1 MSMNQLANWNP
12 PITEIQ
18 PMMAARRADTALRDR
33 YSELG
38 TPRVEDMS
46 WEDYDELISAI
57 LSGIDNWPPLYSF
70 HYQHPSQ
77 LQDPVV
83 GIGKTYSVP
92 LAYSDLGGEGEPM
105 IAIGG
110 LTNVV
115 QRFDFLALDA
125 MPAVRIIGLDLAGRG
140 RSGWMS
146 ELFDYNLETY
156 VEQLTQFMDF
166 LALDSCTL
174 LGSSLGGSTAIRF
187 AARNP
192 DRVRRI
198 VLNDSCPYIPLT
210 RRARRSISVARHYV
224 FHNPAEMFRRTGAAA
239 KHEGPATD
247 AVLLHSAHNKTCWSE
262 NENGRIYRHDLRA
275 MLAYRA
281 EADNSLDLWNEWN
294 QLRCPVLLLHGT
306 QSDSTTNE
314 TVDRMRNHDNI
325 SVIHV
330 EDTGHTPAL
339 VDGALTRMMVAWI
352 LDDQRFDEDKVF
364 HVDYNPV
371 RVLFPDDRR

>member
-1 MSMNQLANWNP
+1 
-12 PITEIQ
+12 
-18 PMMAARRADTALRDR
+18 MMAARRADTALRDR
-33 YSELG
+33 YSVLG
-38 TPRVEDMS
+38 APKVEDMS
-46 WEDYDELISAI
+46 WEVYDELISAI

-174 LGSSLGGSTAIRF
+174 AWIF
-187 AARNP
+187 ARW
-192 DRVRRI
+192 V
-198 VLNDSCPYIPLT
+198 
-210 RRARRSISVARHYV
+210 
-224 FHNPAEMFRRTGAAA
+224 
-239 KHEGPATD
+239 
-247 AVLLHSAHNKTCWSE
+247 
-262 NENGRIYRHDLRA
+262 YRHSICRPQSGPSA
-275 MLAYRA
+275 
-281 EADNSLDLWNEWN
+281 ADCS
-294 QLRCPVLLLHGT
+294 
-306 QSDSTTNE
+306 
-314 TVDRMRNHDNI
+314 
-325 SVIHV
+325 
-330 EDTGHTPAL
+330 
-339 VDGALTRMMVAWI
+339 
-352 LDDQRFDEDKVF
+352 QR
-364 HVDYNPV
+364 
-371 RVLFPDDRR
+371 